1 MSDKKRIYTCTPL
14 SFSVNDKFWIRDTGL
29 ICRSLRALGVESKCI
44 VGAPAH
50 EDDEDTDYVLR
61 ATVSD
66 MSRVSWWKAL
76 HLDGVVLYSWGL
88 FEFISIA
95 RAIHAAGIRL
105 SSHWDG
111 GGDLVP
117 PPHPFW
123 LKHLFIQGRFRVA
136 DCARSKH
143 LSYADAIT
151 ISPTVR
157 DFFNA
162 RVAFRCTRFAEKCVD
177 SPCPVSPEYRYEGKE
192 KEKLTIAIGRWDD
205 EEQKRQ
211 HFLMKTL
218 ESYYEGGG
226 DAATEIY
233 GTMTPELQSWHAA
246 LPDSVRSRIALKGY
260 LENRKL
266 KEVYNRARCIVCSST
281 HESSHIVSAEALC
294 CGCSVVTTNRPRN
307 LSVLHWYTTRQ
318 SGIIAENDS
327 PEALAK
333 ALREEHSA
341 WEEGKR
347 NPAEIAAAWQPHF
360 HADKV
365 YTKIFNL
372 N

>member
-1 MSDKKRIYTCTPL
+1 M
-14 SFSVNDKFWIRDTGL
+14 
-29 ICRSLRALGVESKCI
+29 ESKCI
-44 VGAPAH
+44 IGGPAH
-50 EDDEDTDYVLR
+50 DDDVDADYTLR
-61 ATVSD
+61 ASLSD
-66 MSRVSWWKAL
+66 MSRVSWWKSL
-76 HLDGVVLYSWGL
+76 HLDGVVLYSWGIL
-88 FEFISIA
+88 AYFPIA

-105 SSHWDG
+105 SLHWDG
-111 GGDLVP
+111 GDDLVP
-117 PPHPFW
+117 PPNPSW
-123 LKHLFIQGRFRVA
+123 LKNLCIQARFRIA
-136 DCARSKH
+136 DYIRAKH
-143 LSYADAIT
+143 LSYADVIT
-151 ISPTVR
+151 VSPTVR
-157 DFFNA
+157 DFFCA
-162 RVAFRCTRFAEKCVD
+162 RAVYRNTHFAEKCVD
-177 SPCPVSPEYRYEGKE
+177 SPCPVSHELRYEGKE

-233 GTMTPELQSWHAA
+233 GTMTPELQAWHAA
-246 LPDSVRSRIALKGY
+246 LPDSVRCRIALKGY
-260 LENRKL
+260 LDNRNL
-266 KEVYNRARCIVCSST
+266 KEVYNRARCIVCPSA
-281 HESSHIVSAEALC
+281 HEGSHNVSAESLC
-294 CGCSVVTTNRPRN
+294 CGCSVVTTNRPRD
-307 LSVLHWYTTRQ
+307 LSVLHWYTSRQ

-360 HADKV
+360 HVDKV